1 MGPARAPVHGLVKE
15 ATQAVLTALTEGEAP
30 ARLGLPPEDSGRG
43 ESPSL
48 YVWPLTLVPDRITAP
63 GPDVLRLRVRFLI
76 TSDGSAPTAPL
87 LDRALLIA
95 AADPHLDLVLD
106 PIPAQT
112 WIALHARP
120 RVAVVVDVPVRVPR
134 PTPPV
139 VRVRQPLRVNQ
150 AQIGTLRGRVVGP
163 GEVPIPGAAVRAVD
177 LGIATR
183 TANDGQFALAGV
195 PTDTPVRLLVSA
207 RGTRMSTQVTTP
219 GAEPPVVLLK
229 LEEV

>member
-1 MGPARAPVHGLVKE
+1 MGPARAPVHGLVGE
-15 ATQAVLTALTEGEAP
+15 ATQAVLTALIDGEAP
-30 ARLGLPPEDSGRG
+30 AQVGLPPEAPGQGGDS
-43 ESPSL
+43 SL

-63 GPDVLRLRVRFLI
+63 GPDALRMRIRFLV
-76 TSDGSAPTAPL
+76 TSDGSAAAAAL

-112 WIALHARP
+112 WIALRARP
-120 RVAVVVDVPVRVPR
+120 RVAVVVEVPVRVPR
-134 PTPPV
+134 PAPPV
-139 VRVRQPLRVNQ
+139 VRVRAPLRVDQ

-163 GEVPIPGAAVRAVD
+163 GAVPIPGAAVRAVD

-183 TANDGQFALAGV
+183 TGGDGQFTLAGV

-207 RGTRMSTQVTTP
+207 RGTRMSTQVTTH